1 MKTISNIYSS
11 GKKDVVISA
20 ASEHYDS
27 LRDLI
32 DNLIEDGRDV
42 DFAITIKLNNVSVE
56 LNINESLIVINTLAV
71 HRAAMRGGVWSS
83 AGKRSEKMLMKT
95 LCKLYSV
102 DDSNWD
108 VVQIS
113 SDGKATFERE
123 IDFFLLQGNNRH
135 KCEVKLMGKGNPESA
150 DAVIARDSKIFIA
163 DTLSDTN
170 TRQLDDLCVLWVAL
184 KRPNGYQR
192 FEHVLTKLG
201 ISHKKPTGNLAAKI
215 DQILE
220 DIES

>member
-1 MKTISNIYSS
+1 
-11 GKKDVVISA
+11 
-20 ASEHYDS
+20 
-27 LRDLI
+27 
-32 DNLIEDGRDV
+32 
-42 DFAITIKLNNVSVE
+42 
-56 LNINESLIVINTLAV
+56 
-71 HRAAMRGGVWSS
+71 MRGGVWSS